1 MKNLTTVAL
10 LCLLAACTKTDV
22 PNTHDHQPGNPQ
34 SCGFGIT
41 EFNLTKRPPVDDG
54 IVSKPPKGGG
64 GGNGNGNGNGNGGNG
79 NGGGGSTPS
88 TSAVILLDF
97 DGHIVSGTSWN
108 YNGPINCSPANM
120 TSAAMQNI
128 LDRVV
133 NDYSPFN
140 VIITTDES
148 IYTAA
153 NPYKRMRVIFTE
165 SWEWFGQA
173 GGVAFINSIAWGD
186 NTPCFVFTSLLNY
199 NEKAIAEAASH
210 EAGHTFGLHHQAA
223 YNGTTMV
230 SQYNPGLGSG
240 ETSWAPIM
248 GVGYYRNVTTWHNGP
263 TPYGYNS
270 LQDDAAIINTVAGA
284 ITDDHSNT
292 ANNASALNSYLAGV
306 INSSTDEDYFSVNLS
321 SSKTLSVIPFNV
333 GAGNNGANVDIIL
346 KIYNTQN
353 QLLASVNDPASL
365 QAITSLNAGQY
376 YISVSATP
384 NSNTGTYGMRGRY
397 TISIN

>member
-1 MKNLTTVAL
+1 
-10 LCLLAACTKTDV
+10 
-22 PNTHDHQPGNPQ
+22 
-34 SCGFGIT
+34 
-41 EFNLTKRPPVDDG
+41 
-54 IVSKPPKGGG
+54 
-64 GGNGNGNGNGNGGNG
+64 
-79 NGGGGSTPS
+79 
-88 TSAVILLDF
+88 
-97 DGHIVSGTSWN
+97 
-108 YNGPINCSPANM
+108 
-120 TSAAMQNI
+120 
-128 LDRVV
+128 
-133 NDYSPFN
+133 
-140 VIITTDES
+140 
-148 IYTAA
+148 
-153 NPYKRMRVIFTE
+153 
-165 SWEWFGQA
+165 
-173 GGVAFINSIAWGD
+173 
-186 NTPCFVFTSLLNY
+186 
-199 NEKAIAEAASH
+199 
-210 EAGHTFGLHHQAA
+210 
-223 YNGTTMV
+223 MV